1 MNTVVALGVPTLPRT
16 GATARDRRAFFQL
29 PADTLERA
37 RLMALCLCLLLAVDV
52 IAMTVA
58 GSRSRQHWQLAL
70 AGEAWLCWQ
79 WFRNYQRQR
88 SRLAW
93 TVAEG
98 AALILLAV
106 LAGPDR
112 TLPLMYG
119 GIGLRALLGDRAVAL
134 TCLASILAYAGAS
147 LLASPLS
154 FSPALG
160 TPILTQAGGLG
171 ATACVVYLLA
181 SLIRQQEQVMAG
193 LCGWEQAG
201 VASAVGRSREQVYQ
215 AALQAALSVVA
226 APGAT
231 AQILQDDG
239 EQRTVAATLG
249 PVTEAID
256 GTLRQF
262 SWQGFGT
269 GGDRKPVELQF
280 PLPGPSGPEGTLVV
294 TGPRSVSHAQ
304 RDGLRVLVSQVA
316 VALTNVRLQEE
327 LALSSVEARYRSV
340 VLSTSDLITIVGRD
354 GRIRYQAPSVTQIL
368 GYRQPELIGQDL
380 SAVLHPADVLRARR
394 YMAALTAGGSGMP
407 IEWRLRH
414 QDGSWRHVETVGT
427 SLLHDPQTDGIILTS
442 RDISDRKWLEQQL
455 LDQTARDPLTGL
467 ANRTLFGEQLAKV
480 LHANR
485 FPLQGAAVLFLD
497 LDNFTAINDNLGH
510 DEGDR
515 LLRAVAERLRS
526 CLRPGDLAARL
537 GGDEFAILL
546 DTDSRAE
553 LAPVVAERLL
563 AVLRAPF
570 LLASQNLVVGVSI
583 GIAIATTSADSP
595 GKVLR
600 EADRAMCEAK
610 RSGKGR
616 YAVAPMAANSAT

>member
-1 MNTVVALGVPTLPRT
+1 MNTVVALGAPTLPRT
-16 GATARDRRAFFQL
+16 GARPEDRRAFFRL
-29 PADTLERA
+29 PADTLQRA
-37 RLMALCLCLLLAVDV
+37 RLVTLYLCLLLAVDV
-52 IAMTVA
+52 IAMTLA

-70 AGEAWLCWQ
+70 AGEVWLCWQ
-79 WFRNYQRQR
+79 WYRNYQRQR
-88 SRLAW
+88 SSLAW

-98 AALILLAV
+98 AALILVAV
-106 LAGPDR
+106 LAGPNR
-112 TLPLMYG
+112 ALPLMYG

-154 FSPALG
+154 TSAGLG
-160 TPILTQAGGLG
+160 TPILTQAGGLA
-171 ATACVVYLLA
+171 ATASVVYLLA
-181 SLIRQQEQVMAG
+181 SLVRQQEQVMAA
-193 LCGWEQAG
+193 LSGWEQAG
-201 VASAVGRSREQVYQ
+201 VPSAVSRSREQVYQ
-215 AALQAALSVVA
+215 AALQAALTLVA
-226 APGAT
+226 SPGAT

-239 EQRTVAATLG
+239 ERRIVAATLG
-249 PVTEAID
+249 PDTEAID
-256 GTLRQF
+256 ATLRPF
-262 SWQGFGT
+262 SPQAFWT
-269 GGDRKPVELQF
+269 GGDPKPIEIQF
-280 PLPGPSGPEGTLVV
+280 PLLGPSGPEGTLVV
-294 TGPRSVSHAQ
+294 TGPRFVSRGQ
-304 RDGLRVLVSQVA
+304 RDGLGILAAQVA
-316 VALTNVRLQEE
+316 VALTNVRLQED

-340 VLSTSDLITIVGRD
+340 VLSTSDLITILGRD

-380 SAVLHPADVLRARR
+380 SALLHPADVLRARR
-394 YMAALTAGGSGMP
+394 YIAALTASGSGMP

-455 LDQTARDPLTGL
+455 LDQTARDPMTGL

-485 FPLQGAAVLFLD
+485 FPLQGVAVLFLD

-553 LAPVVAERLL
+553 LAPIVAERLL

-570 LLASQNLVVGVSI
+570 LLASQHLVVGVSI

-616 YAVAPMAANSAT
+616 YAVAPMAANSAP